1 MVFSGLFVTVRAVRR
16 TGTFFPSK
24 EKIFVMYIINE

>member
-1 MVFSGLFVTVRAVRR
+1 LWWYALVRR

-24 EKIFVMYIINE
+24 EKTIICNVYC